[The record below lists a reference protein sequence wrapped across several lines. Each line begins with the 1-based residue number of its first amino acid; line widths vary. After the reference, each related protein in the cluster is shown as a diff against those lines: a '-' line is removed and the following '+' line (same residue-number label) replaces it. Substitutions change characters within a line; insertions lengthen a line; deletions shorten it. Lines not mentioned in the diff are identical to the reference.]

1 MRLEA
6 VGQPIRY
13 RWPGGEIVLIPG
25 QPVEVEPDRARRIL
39 AKLGD
44 RVRAVETL
52 KPKDP
57 IIIEPANPQGRPVY
71 WERGSGEIVGPATVT
86 YLAQVGTG
94 AKAHFWVIVE
104 YAGQMICVRS
114 DRLRSKSQFENQVK
128 PKVVELIREP
138 R

>member
-44 RVRAVETL
+44 RVRPVGL
-52 KPKDP
+52 PQPGDP
-57 IIIEPANPQGRPVY
+57 IRWDSPLFGTCEGEVLATYPDGSVLVWHPATDRLAKIPAE
-71 WERGSGEIVGPATVT
+71 WMTERG
-86 YLAQVGTG
+86 
-94 AKAHFWVIVE
+94 
-104 YAGQMICVRS
+104 R
-114 DRLRSKSQFENQVK
+114 
-128 PKVVELIREP
+128 
-138 R
+138 